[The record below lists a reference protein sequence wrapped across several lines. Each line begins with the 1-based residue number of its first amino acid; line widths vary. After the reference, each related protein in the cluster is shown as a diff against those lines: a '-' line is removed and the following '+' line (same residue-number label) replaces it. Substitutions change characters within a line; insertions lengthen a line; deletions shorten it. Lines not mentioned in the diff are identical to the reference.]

1 MAGLVTI
8 IPRPGKVTLSPPLH
22 ASAALV
28 SLPMRA
34 KVSPFTCVGL
44 FISLFG
50 FVAVRLAFRAFGV
63 SNSITV
69 DVWREVAI
77 WIVAALLI
85 VLIRRGEGLPLSSIR
100 LGTAPWRQSLR
111 YGCTLTG
118 LCGVT
123 AWIVIHFTGYGHGA
137 GSAAFNQEPIWFAIL
152 GTAIRPGIVEEL
164 FFRGYAIER
173 LESMGCGRVLSAA
186 IPLSIFAA
194 THWTGGI
201 PSVIIALI
209 LGTVLTLFYLWRRDL
224 VANMIGHGLG
234 NFLGLVLPRF
244 FH

>member
-1 MAGLVTI
+1 
-8 IPRPGKVTLSPPLH
+8 
-22 ASAALV
+22 
-28 SLPMRA
+28 MRS
-34 KVSPFTCVGL
+34 KVSPFTWMGL

-50 FVAVRLAFRAFGV
+50 FIAVRLTFRALGV
-63 SNSITV
+63 SNSITG
-69 DVWREVAI
+69 DVWREFAL
-77 WIVAALLI
+77 WTLAALLI
-85 VLIRRGEGLPLSSIR
+85 LLIRRGEGLPLSSIR

-111 YGCTLTG
+111 YGCILTG

-123 AWIVIHFTGYGHGA
+123 AYVVIYFTGYGLGA
-137 GSAAFNQEPIWFAIL
+137 GSAAFDQEPIWFAIL

-173 LESMGCGRVLSAA
+173 LESIGCGRVLSAT
-186 IPLSIFAA
+186 IPLVIFAA

-201 PSVIIALI
+201 PSVIIALV
-209 LGTVLTLFYLWRRDL
+209 LGTVVTVFYLWRRDL
-224 VANMIGHGLG
+224 VANMIGHGLS